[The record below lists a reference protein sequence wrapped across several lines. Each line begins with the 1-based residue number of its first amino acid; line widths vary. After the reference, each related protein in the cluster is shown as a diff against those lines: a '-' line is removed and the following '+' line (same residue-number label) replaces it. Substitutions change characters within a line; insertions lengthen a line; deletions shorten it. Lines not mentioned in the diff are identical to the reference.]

1 MVHTRDIVE
10 LVDIMRTCK
19 VLLVN
24 PNLLDKH
31 YKKKLLARMDR
42 ILTQF
47 EKDNERNK
55 DGQS

>member
-24 PNLLDKH
+24 PDLLNKD
-31 YKKKLLARMDR
+31 YKKKLMVRMDR
-42 ILTQF
+42 ILSQF
-47 EKDNERNK
+47 DIDNERNK
-55 DGQS
+55 NG

>member
-19 VLLVN
+19 VLLIK

-31 YKKKLLARMDR
+31 YKKKLLVRMDR

-55 DGQS
+55 NG

>member
-19 VLLVN
+19 VLLIN
-24 PNLLDKH
+24 QNLLDKH
-31 YKKKLLARMDR
+31 YKKKLLVRMDR

-55 DGQS
+55 NG